1 MWHLTKLELPE
12 NGRDV
17 LIKLNNG
24 EVHEGRF
31 IKDINK
37 YHMNINRFKIYKTG
51 KTVHMDD
58 VDMWKD
64 MPIIGFVA
72 AANN

>member
-17 LIKLNNG
+17 LIKINNG

-37 YHMNINRFKIYKTG
+37 YHMNVNRFKIYKTG
-51 KTVHMDD
+51 KTIAMKD
-58 VDMWKD
+58 VSMWKE
-64 MPIIGFVA
+64 MPKMSIVS
-72 AANN
+72 ANS